1 MTTASAV
8 SAFSH
13 CYVFFYVFA
22 KTGER
27 RMSTAAT
34 TVRLRDSLEKTVK
47 EGEGAQ
53 HVIMRQNSP
62 VTFTI

>member
-1 MTTASAV
+1 
-8 SAFSH
+8 
-13 CYVFFYVFA
+13 
-22 KTGER
+22 
-27 RMSTAAT
+27 MSTTAT

-47 EGEGAQ
+47 EGDGAQ